1 MTAPAQA
8 EQPVATVR
16 VGSMDHGPFI
26 FKETAYGADHL
37 PTGEHSLFLR
47 PSAWVDAGERW
58 LPIES
63 APKDGTR
70 ILAYGMAFPELAEH
84 GGEHWITADTKRPR
98 VPFIRTISWVEGWY
112 DKEIDNGD
120 GTYRKERTQGYAY
133 WRPDPHSFNPTH
145 WMPLPP
151 PPSARR
157 GRG

>member
-1 MTAPAQA
+1 MTPAQA

-63 APKDGTR
+63 APLNGVEILVAFRGLTR
-70 ILAYGMAFPELAEH
+70 IAF
-84 GGEHWITADTKRPR
+84 WDTARGCIWSVWPGRER
-98 VPFIRTISWVEGWY
+98 V
-112 DKEIDNGD
+112 
-120 GTYRKERTQGYAY
+120 
-133 WRPDPHSFNPTH
+133 HPTH

-151 PPSARR
+151 PPSAGR